1 MRIMKIV
8 LMGPPGAGKGTYASR
23 LNRILRIPHI
33 STGDIVRS
41 EIHAKTVIGKK
52 IKKYSDKG
60 DLVPDKI
67 ILRLLA
73 TRLKKDDCK
82 NGFILDGFPRTINQA
97 EIFENII
104 NVDVVINLEVSD
116 KIVITRLSN
125 RIVCKDCGLIFNLL
139 TLKPKKDGLCDN
151 CEGQLY
157 QRIDD
162 KIETI
167 QDRLGVYRKET
178 KPLMEYYDKKGILE
192 NITCINLLTTPESII
207 EKILNIIKKL
217 EINV

>member
-67 ILRLLA
+67 IIRLLA
-73 TRLKKDDCK
+73 IRLKKDDCK

-97 EIFENII
+97 EIFENIM
-104 NVDVVINLEVSD
+104 NVDKKYQSISD
-116 KIVITRLSN
+116 TQCNTKRFN
-125 RIVCKDCGLIFNLL
+125 R
-139 TLKPKKDGLCDN
+139 T
-151 CEGQLY
+151 
-157 QRIDD
+157 
-162 KIETI
+162 
-167 QDRLGVYRKET
+167 
-178 KPLMEYYDKKGILE
+178 
-192 NITCINLLTTPESII
+192 
-207 EKILNIIKKL
+207 
-217 EINV
+217 